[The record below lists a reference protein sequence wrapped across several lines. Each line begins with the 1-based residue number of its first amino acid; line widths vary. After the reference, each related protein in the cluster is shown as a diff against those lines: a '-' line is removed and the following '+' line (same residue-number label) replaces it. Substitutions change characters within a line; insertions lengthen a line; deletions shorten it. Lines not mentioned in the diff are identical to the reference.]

1 LHFVDGWWMPKI
13 MERIGGF
20 YGRSLQLLDHMKR
33 FEGRECVVQAGG
45 HIGCYPKLLAAHFAK
60 VYTFEPDELNFMCL
74 KANCQ
79 EPNVIATLGCLG
91 SNNKPL
97 GLRRSLG
104 KNTGK
109 HQVVKGGRIACSRID
124 DLALDALDLLVIDVE
139 GYEIQVLEGG
149 MVSIERFRP
158 LIVAE
163 ENKRLLD
170 YGRQYGDIERKLER
184 LGYRVVDRVGED
196 IILQCA

>member
-1 LHFVDGWWMPKI
+1 MHFVDGWWVPPV

-20 YGRSLQLLDHMKR
+20 AGRALQLLEHMKR
-33 FEGRECVVQAGG
+33 FSGRQCVVQAGG

-60 VYTFEPDELNFMCL
+60 VLTFEPDEINFRCL
-74 KANCQ
+74 QRNCP
-79 EPNVIATLGCLG
+79 EPNIAAKFGCLG
-91 SNNKPL
+91 DSTKPL
-97 GLRRSLG
+97 GLKRSLG

-109 HQVVKGGRIACSRID
+109 HQVLPKGGIPCFRID
-124 DLALDALDLLVIDVE
+124 DLELDALDLLVIDVE
-139 GYEIQVLEGG
+139 GYEIPVLDGG
-149 MVSIERFRP
+149 MRAIERFRP

-170 YGRQYGDIERKLER
+170 YGRKYGDIERKLER
-184 LGYRVVDRVGED
+184 FGYRVVDRMGED

>member
-1 LHFVDGWWMPKI
+1 MQ
-13 MERIGGF
+13 RIGGF

-33 FEGRECVVQAGG
+33 FDGRNCVVQAGG

-60 VYTFEPDELNFMCL
+60 VYTFEPDELNFACL
-74 KANCQ
+74 KANCPEQ
-79 EPNVIATLGCLG
+79 NIVAKLGCLG
-91 SNNKPL
+91 ASNKPL
-97 GLRRSLG
+97 GLRRSTG

-109 HQVVKGGRIACSRID
+109 HQVVEGGRIACTRID
-124 DLALDALDLLVIDVE
+124 DLGLEALDMLVIDVE
-139 GYEIQVLEGG
+139 GYEVPVLDGG

-170 YGRQYGDIERKLER
+170 YGRRYGDIERKLAP

-196 IILQCA
+196 IILQCASR